1 MIIFR
6 LLGKTPTFEIRMS
19 GTGTLNLDKI
29 IEIFLYQQFPD
40 MVKAYKSISELSEEK
55 RNLVFEKNPD
65 IKVKLEA
72 FEKEKNK
79 FVEIMKQVK
88 YIHNGKMITNQEEI
102 KVSNES
108 QDYLICVY
116 SQNNKEFVEK
126 FFKAKGK
133 VKVAKTNDLD
143 KDELVGSIKTEVPKP
158 EVLSEKKKNDRL
170 QMFKEKIGD
179 KDFCYLINIFQKKP
193 ELFTSLLAYVESGN
207 IVITESEE
215 VSTLDELK
223 EKYSEELSLIK
234 KLELSFS
241 DDNILKGLHNYKGD
255 VDMTLRYLLCSSHSL
270 EKSVSTEVSVESS
283 I

>member
-29 IEIFLYQQFPD
+29 FLIFLYQQFPD